1 MRSCERRNQTLH
13 ERLDPASLADVDLDA
28 GLEGLRRSQRIMRL
42 TIGGAERWAETSSI
56 PATSAL
62 HQWGAK
68 AEPSTS
74 TAEGCLAAAVVGR
87 SRTDGRAHC
96 DFQMAVPA
104 LCFRGR
110 PGAALDVPQVS
121 CVGRARLAKADGHT
135 FGSAILAH
143 EAPIVVARCRV
154 VRSSLEIDTASVHT
168 ADGSS
173 KFCGHGYK

>member
-1 MRSCERRNQTLH
+1 MYSSPRLPSSSWSLPPSPDNFRLH
-13 ERLDPASLADVDLDA
+13 PCLFL
-28 GLEGLRRSQRIMRL
+28 QRHGVFR
-42 TIGGAERWAETSSI
+42 GAERWAQTSSI

-62 HQWGAK
+62 HRWGSK

-87 SRTDGRAHC
+87 SRTYGRAHC
-96 DFQMAVPA
+96 DFQVAVPA

-110 PGAALDVPQVS
+110 PGAALDVSEVS

-143 EAPIVVARCRV
+143 KAPIVVARCRV

-173 KFCGHGYK
+173 KFFGHGYK